1 MGRKNVV
8 SDKNGRK
15 TMSILNDISENLQ
28 RGKAKVVKELVQQAI
43 DEGIPVQQI
52 LNEGLLSG
60 MARSSRTTRCSCLR
74 CWWRPAP

>member
-28 RGKAKVVKELVQQAI
+28 RGKAKVVKELVQ
-43 DEGIPVQQI
+43 GSVQNKD
-52 LNEGLLSG
+52 LVV
-60 MARSSRTTRCSCLR
+60 
-74 CWWRPAP
+74 